1 MSLIY
6 DDESDIA
13 EKDEEINMEKLDQS
27 IKEKPR
33 SKKITKQSRKSE
45 DTVLLK

>member
-13 EKDEEINMEKLDQS
+13 EKDEEINMEKIEPS
-27 IKEKPR
+27 IKVGTISKEKEE
-33 SKKITKQSRKSE
+33 KQK
-45 DTVLLK
+45 DLKNMRIH